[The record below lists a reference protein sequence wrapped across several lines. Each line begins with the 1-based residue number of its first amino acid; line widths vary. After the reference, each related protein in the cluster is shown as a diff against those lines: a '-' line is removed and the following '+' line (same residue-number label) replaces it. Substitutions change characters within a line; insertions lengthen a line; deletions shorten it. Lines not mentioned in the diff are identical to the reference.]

1 MVGGGEENACVDS
14 FSFVGLQ
21 RMLGSRHGSLIP
33 FSSEELNVG
42 DSDTAWWIV
51 DLRIIVALSLSDIN
65 RAVLSG
71 TSPIADADLNAQ
83 VLS

>member
-1 MVGGGEENACVDS
+1 
-14 FSFVGLQ
+14 
-21 RMLGSRHGSLIP
+21 MLGSRHGSLIP
-33 FSSEELNVG
+33 FISEGLNVG
-42 DSDTAWWIV
+42 DLDTAWWIV

-71 TSPIADADLNAQ
+71 TSPMADADLKAQ

>member
-1 MVGGGEENACVDS
+1 
-14 FSFVGLQ
+14 
-21 RMLGSRHGSLIP
+21 MLGSRHGPLIP
-33 FSSEELNVG
+33 FSSEGLNVG
-42 DSDTAWWIV
+42 DLDTAWWIV

-71 TSPIADADLNAQ
+71 TSPMAHADLNAQ